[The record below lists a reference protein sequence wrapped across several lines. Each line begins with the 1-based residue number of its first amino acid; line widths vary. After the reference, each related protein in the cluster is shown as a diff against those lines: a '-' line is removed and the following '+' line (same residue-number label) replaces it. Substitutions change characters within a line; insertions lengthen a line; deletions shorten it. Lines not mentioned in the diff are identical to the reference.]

1 MNIGLLLLTLS
12 YTPKSPEGDLKKCFP
27 ELRGSELFVEE
38 PEFYD
43 YERSRR
49 GLFVETSKY
58 IRIIIYVYW
67 NTNSPPWL
75 DDCPNIFK

>member
-12 YTPKSPEGDLKKCFP
+12 YTPKFPEGDLKKCFP

-49 GLFVETSKY
+49 GLFVETCKY
-58 IRIIIYVYW
+58 IRIIIYICHIIKH
-67 NTNSPPWL
+67 S
-75 DDCPNIFK
+75 FS